1 MTALWCLYNFL
12 FPIVFLLLLPKYLLR
27 MAKRG
32 GYAKDFPER
41 FGSYP
46 PLVKEKLSA
55 PGPVVWVQA
64 VSVGEIGIARSFIDA
79 LCPLVPE
86 ARFVLSTNTST
97 GYALAKKAEA
107 ASQGRVEAVYFPLDF
122 PPFVRR
128 AFRAIAPDLL
138 VLVENEMWP
147 NVMRRAVAENVPM
160 LLVNARISEHSFRG
174 YRKIRFLTRD
184 LLPKLSRVCAQSD
197 GDRERLLALG
207 ARAEAVETTGSAKY
221 DIPPTAPDAAAKAKA
236 YLAGIFPPDALV
248 ACGGSTW
255 PGEEAFLLDWFG
267 EARKKFPHLRLVL
280 VPRHAERR
288 GEVAGE
294 IARRGFRYAQKSLP
308 EKAAPEGGADVAL
321 VDTTGELRGFYAAS
335 DLVFVGKS
343 LFEKGGQNPIEP
355 AADGKAV
362 ITGPHLEN
370 FPAIRE
376 DFLAAEAMRVAKDGT
391 GVREAMDALL
401 ADGAAREA
409 MGKRARDLVR
419 AKAGA
424 TRKMALRAVEL
435 LHTRRA

>member
-1 MTALWCLYNFL
+1 MIWWLYNLL
-12 FPIVFLLLLPKYLLR
+12 FPLVFVFLLPKYLLR

-46 PLVKEKLSA
+46 QDVKEKLSA

-79 LCPLVPE
+79 LSPLVPE

-97 GYALAKKAEA
+97 GYALAQKA
-107 ASQGRVEAVYFPLDF
+107 ASGKLVPIYFPLDF
-122 PPFVRR
+122 PPIVKR
-128 AFRAIAPDLL
+128 AFRAIRPDLL

-147 NVMRRAVAENVPM
+147 NAMRRCVAENVPM
-160 LLVNARISEHSFRG
+160 MLVNARISEHSFRG
-174 YRKIRFLTRD
+174 YKKIRFLTRD

-207 ARAEAVETTGSAKY
+207 ARSEAAETTGSAKY
-221 DIPPTAPDAAAKAKA
+221 DIPPTSPDAAAAAKA
-236 YLAGIFPPDALV
+236 YLAEIFPPGASVL
-248 ACGGSTW
+248 CGGSTW
-255 PGEEAFLLDWFG
+255 PGEEAVLLDWFAA
-267 EARKKFPHLRLVL
+267 ARGKFPDLRLVL

-288 GEVAGE
+288 EEVVAE
-294 IARRGFRYAQKSLP
+294 IGRRGFRYAQKSRP
-308 EKAAPEGGADVAL
+308 EKAAPEGGCEVAL

-335 DLVFVGKS
+335 DVVFVGKS
-343 LFEKGGQNPIEP
+343 LCEKGGQNPIEP

-362 ITGPHLEN
+362 VTGPHLEN

-376 DFLAAEAMRVAKDGT
+376 DFLAAGAIAITKDAEELGRT
-391 GVREAMDALL
+391 LDRLLSDAESREGM
-401 ADGAAREA
+401 GRRARE
-409 MGKRARDLVR
+409 LVR

-424 TRKMALRAVEL
+424 THKMALRAGEL
-435 LHTRRA
+435 LASRRA

>member
-1 MTALWCLYNFL
+1 MIWWLYNLLFPLAFL
-12 FPIVFLLLLPKYLLR
+12 FLLPKYLLR

-46 PLVKEKLSA
+46 PAVKEKLDA

-79 LCPLVPE
+79 LRPLVPE

-97 GYALAKKAEA
+97 GYALAQKAA
-107 ASQGRVEAVYFPLDF
+107 AGRDQAIYFPLDF
-122 PPFVRR
+122 PPIVKR
-128 AFRAIAPDLL
+128 AFRAIRPDLL

-207 ARAEAVETTGSAKY
+207 ARPEAVETTGSAKY
-221 DIPPTAPDAAAKAKA
+221 DIPPTPPEAAAAAKA
-236 YLAGIFPPDALV
+236 YLAQVFPAGSPVL
-248 ACGGSTW
+248 CGGSTW
-255 PGEEAFLLDWFG
+255 PGEEAFLLDWFA
-267 EARKKFPHLRLVL
+267 EARKKFPALRLAL

-288 GEVAGE
+288 EEVVGE
-294 IARRGFRYAQKSLP
+294 IERRGFAYAQKSRP
-308 EKAAPEGGADVAL
+308 EKAAPEGGCEVAL

-335 DLVFVGKS
+335 DVVFVGKS
-343 LFEKGGQNPIEP
+343 LCEKGGQNPIEP

-362 ITGPHLEN
+362 VTGPHLEN
-370 FPAIRE
+370 VPAIRE
-376 DFLAAEAMRVAKDGT
+376 DFLAADAMRIAKDGA
-391 GVREAMDALL
+391 GVREALDGLL
-401 ADGAAREA
+401 SDEAARNA
-409 MGKRARDLVR
+409 MGKRAQDLVR

-424 TRKMALRAVEL
+424 THKMALRAVEL
-435 LHTRRA
+435 LHARRG

>member
-1 MTALWCLYNFL
+1 MIWALYNLL
-12 FPIVFLLLLPKYLLR
+12 FPLVFVFLLPKYLLR

-41 FGSYP
+41 FGNYP
-46 PLVKEKLSA
+46 PDVKEKLDA

-79 LCPLVPE
+79 LAPLVPE

-97 GYALAKKAEA
+97 GYALARKAATEKI
-107 ASQGRVEAVYFPLDF
+107 VPIYFPLDF
-122 PPFVRR
+122 PPIVKK
-128 AFRAIAPDLL
+128 AFRAIRPDLL

-147 NVMRRAVAENVPM
+147 NIMRRCVKENIPM
-160 LLVNARISEHSFRG
+160 ILINARISEHSFRG

-197 GDRERLLALG
+197 GDRDRLLALG
-207 ARAEAVETTGSAKY
+207 ARAESVETTGSAKY
-221 DIPPTAPDAAAKAKA
+221 DIPPTPPEGVAAAKE
-236 YLAGIFPPDALV
+236 YLAKVFPPGSQVL
-248 ACGGSTW
+248 CGGSTW
-255 PGEEAFLLDWFG
+255 PGEEAVLLDWFAA
-267 EARKKFPHLRLVL
+267 ARKKFPALRLVL

-288 GEVAGE
+288 EEVKKE
-294 IARRGFRYAQKSLP
+294 IEQRGLRYAQKSRPESLP
-308 EKAAPEGGADVAL
+308 ADGDCEVAL

-343 LFEKGGQNPIEP
+343 LCETGGQNPIEP

-362 ITGPHLEN
+362 VTGPHLEN
-370 FPAIRE
+370 FPAVSE
-376 DFLAAEAMRVAKDGT
+376 DFFAGDALIAAKDAGEL
-391 GVREAMDALL
+391 GQVFDKLLSDAS
-401 ADGAAREA
+401 AREE
-409 MGKRARDLVR
+409 MGRRAQALVR

-424 TRKMALRAVEL
+424 TRKMALRAQEL
-435 LHTRRA
+435 LRGRMAR